1 LLLEQPEVEASMTAE
16 RDAVHR
22 DLGETS
28 TVQANVVSA
37 YLQARTIRESMFEQ
51 MTRTGIKG
59 QAFARYIAILDREIR
74 LAALLGLER
83 RAKPVNPLDA
93 VRAAVEEANQ
103 R

>member
-1 LLLEQPEVEASMTAE
+1 
-16 RDAVHR
+16 
-22 DLGETS
+22 
-28 TVQANVVSA
+28 
-37 YLQARTIRESMFEQ
+37 MFEQ